1 MCIFIGWEIFSQT
14 PVICHLNAQ
23 NYIQYHNADSLGTY
37 PTADLD
43 FKSNVD
49 LLSLDN
55 SVRFG
60 SWIYTKKKLVEKAVG
75 QSCFLIVGKTEQKIK
90 KYFLWAYFKLE
101 DYEISKDGYYN
112 VYGTGYDLAKPIL
125 LNELENFNDFK
136 DFCGNF
142 GLGFQNI
149 DKHNFCR
156 TLISL
161 LPEQNL
167 NSLNL
172 IEKSS
177 EDAEKFTRPT
187 TEQYQDTIA
196 NKLSPRQ
203 IEILQVLYH
212 FPNSSATAIQL
223 AEALNYKSFHG
234 ANRQIGALGE
244 AFYKHSGVQP
254 PTYIGGE
261 GFAYFYF
268 IGEYKKKIGWIM
280 WAELKTALENLNLV
294 IGDISQNV
302 YTDRLPTEIMPFE
315 EKKFYEEGKATE
327 IFVNRYERNQKAR
340 LECIKH
346 YGNICQGCSFD
357 FETFYGG
364 TVKVSIQVHHIV
376 SLAEIGKTYKVNPI
390 TDLIPLCPN
399 CHAVVHSTK
408 PALTIEALRKL
419 TKKNGI

>member
-1 MCIFIGWEIFSQT
+1 M
-14 PVICHLNAQ
+14 NDQ
-23 NYIQYHNADSLGTY
+23 NYIQYHNADKLGSYPSRDIDFSLSV
-37 PTADLD
+37 DSLNLD
-43 FKSNVD
+43 SSIKFHP
-49 LLSLDN
+49 
-55 SVRFG
+55 
-60 SWIYTKKKLVEKAVG
+60 WIYTKKKTVEKAIG

-101 DYEISKDGYYN
+101 DYEINKEGYYK
-112 VYGTGYDLAKPIL
+112 VYGTGYDFAKPIL
-125 LNELENFNDFK
+125 LNELENFDDFK

-142 GLGFQNI
+142 GIGFQNI
-149 DKHNFCR
+149 DKHIFCR

-161 LPEQNL
+161 LPEQNFD
-167 NSLNL
+167 SLNP
-172 IEKSS
+172 IGKNNE
-177 EDAEKFTRPT
+177 EVERFTRPT

-196 NKLSPRQ
+196 NKLSNRQ

-244 AFYKHSGVQP
+244 AFYKNSGVEP

-268 IGEYKKKIGWIM
+268 IGEYKKNIGWIM
-280 WAELKTALENLNLV
+280 WAELKKALENLNLV
-294 IGDISQNV
+294 TGDISQNI

-315 EKKFYEEGKATE
+315 EKRFYEEGKATE
-327 IFVNRYERNQKAR
+327 VFVNRYERNQKAR

-346 YGNICQGCSFD
+346 YGNTCQGCGFD
-357 FETFYGG
+357 FETYYGT

-376 SLAEIGKTYKVNPI
+376 GLAEIGKTYKVNPI

-399 CHAVVHSTK
+399 CHSVVHSTK

-419 TKKNGI
+419 TRRNGI